1 MASVLLP
8 KGTIRIIP
16 ITPVDEQL
24 LASLP
29 DPLESAFKLPAAV
42 EEENHLD
49 PSFAYDLSRT
59 QYNSTLLISAFLDR
73 WKGNEGKI
81 LGVTSVDLFVPV
93 LTYVFGEAQLDGPIA
108 VVSTYRL
115 DETLYGLPPSP
126 KLAAARLLKEA
137 IHELGHTFG
146 LIHCHEFECV
156 MHSSTAVEEIDLKS
170 AQFCVACE
178 GRLRGKVEEMLP
190 GVER

>member
-115 DETLYGLPPSP
+115 EETLYGLPPSP

>member
-49 PSFAYDLSRT
+49 PAFAYDLSRT

-156 MHSSTAVEEIDLKS
+156 MHSSTVVEEIDLKS

-178 GRLRGKVEEMLP
+178 GRLRGKVEEMVP

>member
-42 EEENHLD
+42 EEENHMD

>member
-1 MASVLLP
+1 MASFLLP

-42 EEENHLD
+42 EEENHMD